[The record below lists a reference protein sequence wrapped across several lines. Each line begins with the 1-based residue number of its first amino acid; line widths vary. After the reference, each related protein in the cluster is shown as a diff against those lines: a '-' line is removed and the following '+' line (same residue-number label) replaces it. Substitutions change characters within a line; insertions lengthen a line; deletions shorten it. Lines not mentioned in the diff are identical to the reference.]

1 MKAADRRATLT
12 FVLDASLTLTW
23 AFPDEWHVMAQ
34 RAREILESRGGKA
47 IVPRIWWYEVR
58 NILIVNERR
67 GRITPAGTAIFLKQ
81 IADLPIE
88 TAPAPDE
95 RILLDLARQTKL
107 TVYDA
112 AYLALA
118 IEEKLPIATLDQAL
132 QNAAIS
138 MNVQRLT

>member
-1 MKAADRRATLT
+1 MKSETVR
-12 FVLDASLTLTW
+12 FVLDSSVTLGW
-23 AFPDEWHVMAQ
+23 AFGDERDPNAM
-34 RAREILESRGGKA
+34 RAAHLLETDSADA
-47 IVPRIWWYEVR
+47 IVPVLWWYEIR
-58 NILIVNERR
+58 NILVIGERR

-81 IADLPIE
+81 ISDLPIE

-95 RILLDLARQTKL
+95 AILLDLARQTKL

-132 QNAAIS
+132 QNAAVS
-138 MNVQRLT
+138 MNVQLLT